1 MNKVSLTLTF
11 TPAITQMQLT
21 RKSVA
26 NFWNQKKP
34 FSLSALSSFLTI
46 SVFCAFSQFC
56 GEPNFPNKPE
66 TRTHSYFASKRRW
79 RRRFWPRRN
88 GARLGSGA
96 AFCASRSALGFAAGP
111 DPTRKRGRGSTGTCP
126 MARRPNPTT
135 PWPRCSIAFSRRSS
149 PRMTNPKV
157 LFFPFSICYIY
168 I

>member
-1 MNKVSLTLTF
+1 M
-11 TPAITQMQLT
+11 AMQLT

-34 FSLSALSSFLTI
+34 FSLSALSSLPFH
-46 SVFCAFSQFC
+46 FCLPC
-56 GEPNFPNKPE
+56 LFPVLRGFPKQTRNDTE
-66 TRTHSYFASKRRW
+66 TRTNAGRNDERW
-79 RRRFWPRRN
+79 RRRFWPRIN
-88 GARLGSGA
+88 GTSLGSGA

-168 I
+168 IYSFV